1 MKRLLFTLFTF
12 SFAAIIN
19 IPDDYSTIQ
28 EGISVAEEGDTVLI
42 ADGTYYENLILDK
55 DITLSSHFII
65 DGNLNHRDN
74 TIINGSSAS
83 INDVF
88 GSCLS
93 IIPPAVNPVI
103 RGIKFTQGMGTRM
116 IDADDNIYR
125 AGGGLLFKDT
135 YPRVEYN
142 SFIENGFYTDG
153 IRRF

>member
-1 MKRLLFTLFTF
+1 MKPLIILLFTF

-19 IPDDYSTIQ
+19 IPDDYSSIQ

-55 DITLSSHFII
+55 DITLASHFIL

-83 INDVF
+83 LNDVF

-103 RGIKFTQGMGTRM
+103 IGLKFTQGKGTRRK
-116 IDADDNIYR
+116 DAENKTYR
-125 AGGGLLFKDT
+125 AGGGH
-135 YPRVEYN
+135 
-142 SFIENGFYTDG
+142 
-153 IRRF
+153 

>member
-1 MKRLLFTLFTF
+1 MKRFIFILFTF

-55 DITLSSHFII
+55 DITLASHFII

-83 INDVF
+83 LSDVF
-88 GSCLS
+88 GSCLA
-93 IIPPAVNPVI
+93 IIPPRV
-103 RGIKFTQGMGTRM
+103 
-116 IDADDNIYR
+116 
-125 AGGGLLFKDT
+125 LLVK
-135 YPRVEYN
+135 
-142 SFIENGFYTDG
+142 
-153 IRRF
+153 